1 MIWKKKGITIVR
13 LNNLILT
20 KVEVQ
25 SINDATLTAIASN
38 NFRGDAIRFG
48 SVYVC
53 DDTHDEIL
61 ETIFSR
67 KTINYD
73 EFILEG

>member
-1 MIWKKKGITIVR
+1 MKKNEGKKIVR

-25 SINDATLTAIASN
+25 SINDTALTAIASN
-38 NFRGDAIRFG
+38 KFRGDAIRFG

-61 ETIFSR
+61 ETIFSK